1 LITVE
6 FANPAQ
12 VFWARYNFY
21 VTLRIKHVWP
31 DMTTDAL
38 YLKSLLTP

>member
-12 VFWARYNFY
+12 EFWARYNFN
-21 VTLRIKHVWP
+21 VMLSAKPVWP